1 MYRNLHIKL
10 GIAERYANK
19 IWLIMRLTTVIL
31 IAAIM
36 QVSASGFA
44 QKISLSKK
52 NSTLKEIIKAL
63 RNQSGYDFVAAD
75 VFLNKAN
82 LVSIN
87 VKNADFKEVLD
98 QVFSS
103 QPITYVIVD
112 RTVTLKTREETS
124 FLDRLIDQFNSID
137 VRGRI
142 VDSQGAPLAGAT
154 VKIKGSNQSVVTNE
168 KGEFFLKNVNEKAIL
183 VIAYI
188 GYAEREVNATKELGD
203 IVMLVT
209 TNKLEEVTVI
219 STGYQTLS
227 KERATGSF
235 NTIGKEQLEKPSTS
249 IAQRLIGTTAGMQAT
264 LDADGNPRFEIRGQ
278 TALNIRN
285 DFGVRNLN
293 AAPLVVVDGFAIQG
307 DFSTINPNDVESV
320 TVLKDAAA
328 ASIWGARSANG
339 VIIIVTKKAKKG
351 TPLNVN
357 FSAFTRI
364 SKKLDLDYVNPLATT
379 SETIDYEIKSFQKW
393 GGGIN
398 TESLPFD
405 LFFSWA
411 PAGVAL
417 TEEKLGYISAS
428 ERDAL
433 LAKYRT
439 MSNKDQIRDELL
451 ANPAVQQ
458 YSLDLSGSTGKM
470 SNRVSLLFEDTQSN
484 FKGSGNKKYNINYNA
499 DADIFK
505 WLQLSVG
512 GVVNYNKIR
521 RNGVNY
527 NVNPYGSPN
536 PLADISV
543 LAPYEMLRNED
554 GSLTDLSSYYKP
566 LLKRSV
572 PTSLFPYA
580 DWSYNPIQE
589 IANRKYETE
598 DLNLRL
604 QTGLRFKII
613 KGLSFDAK
621 MQYEL
626 VNSFNRNYDNENTFA
641 VRNTVNTAS
650 SWDTGNNQVTANL
663 PKGGILD
670 QNRAKTESYVFRNQ
684 FNFDRQFGEDHEIN
698 FIGGSEINSLV
709 YQTFDNPRT
718 FGYNEQT
725 LGVGTFPNGP
735 GGPFAPI
742 NDFFGFNQV
751 LPYSN
756 SFSYS
761 TDRYFSL
768 FSNASYSYKQKYTL
782 SGSIRTDASNL
793 ITDDPSYRYAPFW
806 SLGLGWQLGNEQF
819 LQNISWVDKLSLRA
833 TYGFN
838 GNVDRSTSF
847 RPLLAMGG
855 IPSIYTGEIK
865 ASISSYGN
873 PTLRWEKTGTWNL
886 GVDYSLFKGQLY
898 GKVDVYNKSGKDLIA
913 TLSIPAANGTTRQN
927 LNNAAMTNRGI
938 EVELGTVQKI
948 KGDEIT
954 WRGNLNFSYNKN
966 KITKLFV
973 ANYHPA
979 WLVSGGSIA
988 YVEGED
994 ANTMWRYQY
1003 AGIKD
1008 NQPTLYGPNGE
1019 QYDFSAFPPGDGRD
1033 YLLKMGTEVAPYTLG
1048 FMNSFKVYD
1057 FNLSF
1062 IVTGKF
1068 GHKFQRKGFNYPPS
1082 FNGKILPNKKITEVL
1097 NGDPMKIVPL
1107 PLNENE
1113 PRYYFWGRFTES
1125 LSYLIEDASH
1135 IRMQEI
1141 NLNYNLPGTLSSKV
1155 GMKRVQVFAQG
1166 NDLFTVV
1173 ANKAGEDPEYPLG
1186 TLKPQPRISLG
1197 LKCEF

>member
-1 MYRNLHIKL
+1 MKINEKMGGY
-10 GIAERYANK
+10 RYAGIPRK
-19 IWLIMRLTTVIL
+19 ILMIMKLTTL
-31 IAAIM
+31 IVSLFFI
-36 QVSASGFA
+36 QVSASTKA
-44 QKISLSKK
+44 QITLNEEKIAMQKILYRISVQ
-52 NSTLKEIIKAL
+52 T
-63 RNQSGYDFVAAD
+63 GYDFVYSD
-75 VFLNKAN
+75 KDLKGIKPI
-82 LVSIN
+82 SISL
-87 VKNADFKEVLD
+87 KNANIEKALEICLAN
-98 QVFSS
+98 
-103 QPITYVIVD
+103 QPLEYEIKDKTVIIK
-112 RTVTLKTREETS
+112 RREPS
-124 FLDRLIDQFNSID
+124 FLDNVLSAFTAMDI
-137 VRGRI
+137 RGT
-142 VDSQGAPLAGAT
+142 VLDENGQPLVGANVKVKDS
-154 VKIKGSNQSVVTNE
+154 KKG
-168 KGEFFLKNVNEKAIL
+168 
-183 VIAYI
+183 
-188 GYAEREVNATKELGD
+188 
-203 IVMLVT
+203 VT
-209 TNKLEEVTVI
+209 TNLNGEFQLTGINENTILQISFLGYKTVEIAVGKSPVVTVKMELGSSDLEGVTVV

-235 NTIGKEQLEKPSTS
+235 TTIGQEQLEKPATS

-285 DFGVRNLN
+285 DFGIRNQN

-320 TVLKDAAA
+320 TILKDAAA

-339 VIIIVTKKAKKG
+339 VIVIVTKKGKKG

-364 SKKLDLDYVNPLATT
+364 SKKLDLDYVNPLATAA
-379 SETIDYEIKSFQKW
+379 ETIDYEIKSFEKW
-393 GGGIN
+393 GGFIN
-398 TESLPFD
+398 DGSL
-405 LFFSWA
+405 LGGVGFSWA
-411 PAGVAL
+411 PGGVAL
-417 TEEKLGYISAS
+417 TEEKLKFISATQ
-428 ERDAL
+428 RDAL

-451 ANPAVQQ
+451 TNPAVQQ
-458 YSLDLSGSTGKM
+458 YNLDLSGSTGKM
-470 SNRVSLLFEDTQSN
+470 NNRLSLLYEDTQSN
-484 FKGSGNKKYNINYNA
+484 FRGSNSKKYTVNYTA

-505 WLQLSVG
+505 WLQLSFG
-512 GVVNYNKIR
+512 GQVNYNKIN

-536 PLADISV
+536 PLADIGG

-554 GSLTDLSSYYKP
+554 GSLTNLSPYYEP
-566 LLKRSV
+566 ILERDV
-572 PTSLFPYA
+572 PMGLFPYA

-589 IANRKYETE
+589 IANRKYKTE

-613 KGLSFDAK
+613 KGLSFDTK
-621 MQYEL
+621 VQYEL
-626 VNSFNRNYDNENTFA
+626 GNTFNSNYNNDKTFA
-641 VRNTVNTAS
+641 VRNKVNTAATWNMATNS
-650 SWDTGNNQVTANL
+650 ISLNL

-670 QNRAKTESYVFRNQ
+670 RNKARTESYVFRNQ
-684 FNFDRQFGEDHEIN
+684 INFDRKIGEDHEIS
-698 FIGGSEINSLV
+698 FIGGSEINNVV
-709 YQTFDNPRT
+709 YQSDISPTT
-718 FGYNEQT
+718 YGYNEET
-725 LGVGTFPNGP
+725 LSVGTFPNGP
-735 GGPFAPI
+735 GGQFSPI
-742 NDFFGFNQV
+742 VDWLGYNQV
-751 LPYSN
+751 FPYSPIL
-756 SFSYS
+756 SYA

-768 FSNASYSYKQKYTL
+768 FGNASYSYKNKYTL

-806 SLGLGWQLGNEQF
+806 SVGMGWQLGKEQF
-819 LQNISWVDKLSLRA
+819 VQDIEWVDRLSLRA

-847 RPLLAMGG
+847 RPLLAMGS
-855 IPSIYTGEIK
+855 IPNIYTGDFT
-865 ASISSYGN
+865 ATVSSFGN

-886 GVDYSLFKGQLY
+886 GLDYSLFKGQLY
-898 GKVDVYNKSGKDLIA
+898 GKVDVYNKSGRDLIA
-913 TLSIPAANGTTRQN
+913 TLSIPAANGTIRQK
-927 LNNAAMTNRGI
+927 LNNAAMTNSGI
-938 EVELGTVQKI
+938 ELELGTIQKI
-948 KGDEIT
+948 KGNDIT

-973 ANYHPA
+973 ANYHPSTLTA
-979 WLVSGGSIA
+979 GGSIA

-994 ANTMWRYQY
+994 ANALWRYQY
-1003 AGIKD
+1003 AGIKN
-1008 NQPTLYGPNGE
+1008 NQPTVYGPNGD
-1019 QYDFSAFPPGDGRD
+1019 QYDFSAFPSGDGRD
-1033 YLLKMGTEVAPYTLG
+1033 YLLNMGTRVAPYTLG
-1048 FMNSFKVYD
+1048 FINSFKVYD

-1068 GHKFQRKGFNYPPS
+1068 GHKFQRKGFNYQPS

-1113 PRYYFWGRFTES
+1113 PRYYFWGRFHEN
-1125 LSYLIEDASH
+1125 LSYLIENASH

-1141 NLNYNLPGTLSSKV
+1141 NLSYNLPMNLSSKA

-1173 ANKAGEDPEYPLG
+1173 ANNAGEDPEYPMG

-1197 LKCEF
+1197 IKCEF